1 MYSYSSP
8 FFEGAVS
15 VVRKVMVVAVF
26 DFPSS
31 NDWIRLRLLLSF
43 LSLKCY
49 ILEFDI
55 GMGLGLETVVV
66 F

>member
-31 NDWIRLRLLLSF
+31 NDWIRLRLLML
-43 LSLKCY
+43 
-49 ILEFDI
+49 
-55 GMGLGLETVVV
+55 LG
-66 F
+66 